1 MQAGGFDGFHM
12 GEHFAVWMGYELGGQ
27 RSDQLASAAYILT
40 TIVILETAQHVLNIG
55 SGFHKMDMSALT
67 IHQIKETVKRI
78 EEKVDKLLAEPLN
91 TAIRQVK
98 DYRTIEDPHTY
109 TCIFEIFSF

>member
-1 MQAGGFDGFHM
+1 
-12 GEHFAVWMGYELGGQ
+12 
-27 RSDQLASAAYILT
+27 
-40 TIVILETAQHVLNIG
+40 
-55 SGFHKMDMSALT
+55 MSALT

-98 DYRTIEDPHTY
+98 DEEED
-109 TCIFEIFSF
+109 ILIIIKIFSSIDISMMFFWNWVAKVIRRHMKIWAMSLQMQEKG